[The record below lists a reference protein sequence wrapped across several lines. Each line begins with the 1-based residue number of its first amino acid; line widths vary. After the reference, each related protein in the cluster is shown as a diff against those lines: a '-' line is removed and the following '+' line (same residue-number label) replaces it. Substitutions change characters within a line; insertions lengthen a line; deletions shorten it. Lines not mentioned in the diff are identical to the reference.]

1 MDKNPSNVL
10 ITGGA
15 CYIGS
20 HVVELITKT
29 KSNVIILD
37 NLVTGFRKLINKN
50 ETKLQI
56 NCSS

>member
-1 MDKNPSNVL
+1 MNKNPSNVL

-15 CYIGS
+15 RYIGS